1 MTYKRLILIAVTG
14 LLLGSAGGFVAKSRL
29 EANVVYGMY
38 SGSDTGK

>member
-1 MTYKRLILIAVTG
+1 MSYKRLILIAVTG
-14 LLLGSAGGFVAKSRL
+14 LLLGSAGGLVAQSRL